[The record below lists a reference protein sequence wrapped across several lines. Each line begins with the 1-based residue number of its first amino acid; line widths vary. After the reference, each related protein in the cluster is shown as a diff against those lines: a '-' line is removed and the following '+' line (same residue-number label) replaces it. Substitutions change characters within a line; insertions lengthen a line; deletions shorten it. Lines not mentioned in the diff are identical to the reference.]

1 MISYVPQKI
10 FLFNDT
16 IKNNIIVN
24 NKNISNNELSII
36 LKTVGLEILEDLKND
51 LNLDKIVNELNNNLS
66 GGEIQ
71 RLSIARALIKKPK
84 LLILDET
91 TSGIQIE
98 MEKKILTSIRNFF
111 PDITIILI
119 SHRDK
124 SLEICDEVIKF

>member
-16 IKNNIIVN
+16 IKNNIIDK

-91 TSGIQIE
+91 TRIN
-98 MEKKILTSIRNFF
+98 RNG
-111 PDITIILI
+111 
-119 SHRDK
+119 K
-124 SLEICDEVIKF
+124 Y

>member
-84 LLILDET
+84 LLI
-91 TSGIQIE
+91 
-98 MEKKILTSIRNFF
+98 
-111 PDITIILI
+111 
-119 SHRDK
+119 
-124 SLEICDEVIKF
+124 